1 MFDTYDYIII
11 ALMIYLFFS
20 KKNKEG
26 MDNTENNLE
35 KNIKNKINEIYKTD
49 LEPIRKLG
57 RISYRLYNN
66 AGIEV
71 PGNLELRGNLK
82 INDKQLILGN
92 KNLDYENIIYH
103 GDQVQLYNQS
113 MKGRIYNSGKRG
125 YFTKD
130 KDHSTTK
137 FQIEKC
143 GQVGIP
149 PFFKGTSEGQ
159 SMCQNKLF

>member
-1 MFDTYDYIII
+1 MFDNYDYIII
-11 ALMIYLFFS
+11 ALMCYLLFFR
-20 KKNKEG
+20 KNKEG
-26 MDNTENNLE
+26 MNNTENME

-49 LEPIRKLG
+49 MEQIRKLG
-57 RISYRLYNN
+57 RVSYRLYNN
-66 AGIEV
+66 ASIKI

-92 KNLDYENIIYH
+92 KILDYENIIYH

-113 MKGRIYNSGKRG
+113 MKGRIYSSGKHG

-130 KDHSTTK
+130 KNHSTTK

-149 PFFKGTSEGQ
+149 PFFKGTPEGQ

>member
-1 MFDTYDYIII
+1 MFETYDYIII
-11 ALMIYLFFS
+11 ALISYLLFI

-26 MDNTENNLE
+26 MINIDKDME
-35 KNIKNKINEIYKTD
+35 KDIKNKINEIYRTD
-49 LEPIRKLG
+49 LEPIRSLG
-57 RISYRLYNN
+57 RISYKLYNN
-66 AGIEV
+66 GTIKI
-71 PGNLELRGNLK
+71 PGDLELRGNLK

-113 MKGRIYNSGKRG
+113 MKGRIYNSGKHG

-130 KDHSTTK
+130 KNHSTTK

-149 PFFKGTSEGQ
+149 PFYKGTNEGQ
-159 SMCQNKLF
+159 STCQNKLF